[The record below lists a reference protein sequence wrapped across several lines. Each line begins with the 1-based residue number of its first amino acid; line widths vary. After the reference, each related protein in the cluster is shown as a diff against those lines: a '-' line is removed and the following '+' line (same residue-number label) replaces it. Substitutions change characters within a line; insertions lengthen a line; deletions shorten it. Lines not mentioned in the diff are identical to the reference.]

1 MSTQQA
7 VRDLP
12 LLCSQTGSQRKIK
25 ISKNQNP
32 GPWNLEL
39 AGSTLPPCKGLE
51 EEIARK
57 PHSFYDSVQKNSGF
71 VSEILGADSTHPRF
85 LHNLPRGHGGL
96 GALTGRLLG
105 ATMLPCPKA
114 GGGISAWAFKTL
126 SPFTGHPGR
135 GPR

>member
-57 PHSFYDSVQKNSGF
+57 PHSFYDSVQKNSGLS
-71 VSEILGADSTHPRF
+71 VRSWELTPPTPDSYTTS
-85 LHNLPRGHGGL
+85 LV
-96 GALTGRLLG
+96 A
-105 ATMLPCPKA
+105 MEV
-114 GGGISAWAFKTL
+114 W
-126 SPFTGHPGR
+126 
-135 GPR
+135 GP